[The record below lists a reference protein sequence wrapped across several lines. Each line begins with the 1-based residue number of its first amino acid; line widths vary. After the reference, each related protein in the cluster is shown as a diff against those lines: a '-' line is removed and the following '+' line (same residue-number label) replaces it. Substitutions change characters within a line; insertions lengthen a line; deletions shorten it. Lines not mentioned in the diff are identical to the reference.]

1 MSQQHHLKALRNKHA
16 ILDEQIADTE
26 KHLDVD
32 VLLIIAMKKQK
43 LHLKDE
49 IVRLEKMIGN
59 PLPVLPLVSDADMPA

>member
-1 MSQQHHLKALRNKHA
+1 MSQYHHLQALRNRHT
-16 ILDEQIADTE
+16 ILDEQIADAE

-49 IVRLEKMIGN
+49 IVRLEKLIGN
-59 PLPVLPLVSDADMPA
+59 SLPVSPLMSDADMPA